1 MTARRTTTR
10 TAAGLLLAASM
21 SPPAFAARP
30 MITDDARIVDAQSCQ
45 VESWLRRNRAHST
58 ELWALPGCNPG
69 GDVEL
74 TLGGGWLRSEGE
86 TVNTDRVLQGK
97 TLWRTLDGDSAW
109 AWGTALG
116 AVQHPHGEDT
126 DLYAYVPL
134 TVKLVGERLFLHAN
148 LGLRRDRALRD
159 TVTTSGLALEG
170 QWSPR
175 VWLVGESFVQD
186 RGRPL
191 FQLGVRFWVVPDRVQ
206 VDTTY
211 GDRVGAGGAERWV
224 SIGLRLL
231 SPPFLP

>member
-1 MTARRTTTR
+1 MTSRLTRTTS
-10 TAAGLLLAASM
+10 AACLLLAATA
-21 SPPAFAARP
+21 PAFAARP

-45 VESWLRRNRAHST
+45 VESWLRRNRDHST

-69 GDVEL
+69 GDAEI
-74 TLGGGWLRSEGE
+74 TLGGGWQRSEGE
-86 TVNTDRVLQGK
+86 TRNTDRVLQAK
-97 TLWRTLDGDSAW
+97 TLWRTLQGDSAW

-116 AVQHPHGEDT
+116 AVDRPQAGGT
-126 DLYAYVPL
+126 DFYGYLPL

-148 LGLRRDRALRD
+148 LGLRRDGAERRN
-159 TVTTSGLALEG
+159 VTTSGLALEG

-175 VWLVGESFVQD
+175 VWLVGETFVQD

-191 FQLGVRFWVVPDRVQ
+191 YQLGVRFWVVPDRVQ

-211 GDRVGAGGAERWV
+211 GDRTGAGGNERWV
-224 SIGLRLL
+224 SVGLRLL